1 MAGAG
6 IPRHGY
12 TVWSDEQQVGVV
24 ASGTQSPMLGV
35 GIALGYVFP
44 SCADSETQLS
54 IAIRNRRVPATVVA
68 RPFYQ
73 AGKDAKTEEVMEFPK
88 GLRYSREHEWVLVEE
103 DAVTIGITD
112 YAQEQLGDVVFVEFP
127 ELDTQLTKDE
137 PFSVVESVKAVSDIY
152 APVSGRV
159 TEVNTELTNSPETVN
174 EDPYGDAWLVQI
186 EISDPEELD
195 SLMTAEDYEQFIEK
209 EQEGDDD

>member
-1 MAGAG
+1 
-6 IPRHGY
+6 
-12 TVWSDEQQVGVV
+12 
-24 ASGTQSPMLGV
+24 
-35 GIALGYVFP
+35 
-44 SCADSETQLS
+44 
-54 IAIRNRRVPATVVA
+54 
-68 RPFYQ
+68 
-73 AGKDAKTEEVMEFPK
+73 MEFPR

-103 DAVTIGITD
+103 DAATIGITD
-112 YAQEQLGDVVFVEFP
+112 YAQEQLGDVVFVELP

-186 EISDPEELD
+186 ELSDPEELD
-195 SLMTAEDYEQFIEK
+195 SLMTAEEYEQFIEK